1 MELIRYADR
10 QELLERRHAEI
21 SIRTFPEYLHHN
33 AAGAKWWDRLYPDHP
48 DFQVALVEGDR
59 ILAEGHSVPV
69 AWDGTLED
77 LPEGWDAGFER
88 AMTSDRPSTAVM
100 ALAISV
106 LPERQGERLSSRMIE
121 AFKEAGRRQG
131 LTDLIAPVRP
141 TLKDRYPLMPIE
153 RYIEWR
159 RDDGFHVDPWIRI
172 HERLGG
178 RIIARRR
185 APCSSRPRSLTGRSG
200 RRCAS
205 HSKASTPFRG
215 RSRRWSSRAASAPMS
230 SRTCGSITAST
241 ASLTLVHGLLRIAVP
256 GHSIAHGGPESPAG

>member
-10 QELLERRHAEI
+10 RELLERRYAEI
-21 SIRTFPEYLHHN
+21 SIRTFPEYMHHN
-33 AAGAKWWDRLYPDHP
+33 PPGAKWWDRLYADHP

-69 AWDGTLED
+69 AWDGTLDD

-88 AMTSDRPSTAVM
+88 AMTSDRPSTSVM

-106 LPERQGERLSSRMIE
+106 LPERQGERLSSQMIE
-121 AFKEAGRRQG
+121 AFKDAGRRHG

-141 TLKDRYPLMPIE
+141 TLKERYPLMPIE

-159 RDDGFHVDPWIRI
+159 RDDRLHVDPWIRI

-178 RIIARRR
+178 RIIAP
-185 APCSSRPRSLTGRSG
+185 APRSMFLQAPVADWEEWTEMRF
-200 RRCAS
+200 
-205 HSKASTPFRG
+205 PFDG
-215 RSRRWSSRAASAPMS
+215 DYTFPGALAP
-230 SRTCGSITAST
+230 
-241 ASLTLVHGLLRIAVP
+241 LVVKGGIGTHVEPNVWLHHRI
-256 GHSIAHGGPESPAG
+256 ER

>member
-21 SIRTFPEYLHHN
+21 SIRTFPEYMHHN
-33 AAGAKWWDRLYPDHP
+33 AAGAKWWDRLYADHP

-88 AMTSDRPSTAVM
+88 AMTSDRPSNAVM

-106 LPERQGERLSSRMIE
+106 LPERQGERLSSQMIE
-121 AFKEAGRRQG
+121 AFKDAGRRHG

-141 TLKDRYPLMPIE
+141 TLKERYPLMPIE

-159 RDDGFHVDPWIRI
+159 RDDASHFDPWIRV
-172 HERLGG
+172 HERVGG
-178 RIIARRR
+178 EIFAA
-185 APCSSRPRSLTGRSG
+185 APHSLEIVAPAADWAEWTGMPFPEDGTYVVPDMLAPLVVEGGVG
-200 RRCAS
+200 RHVEPNA
-205 HSKASTPFRG
+205 
-215 RSRRWSSRAASAPMS
+215 W
-230 SRTCGSITAST
+230 
-241 ASLTLVHGLLRIAVP
+241 LR
-256 GHSIAHGGPESPAG
+256 HRL